1 MNEFIYWDDP
11 GDSQDVVDNQKEKNN
26 LVAVYGTLKIG
37 RGNHCLLSNSIYMG
51 TARTK
56 DLMRLCVVSL
66 PYLVRGESEEGKN
79 VLVELYYVDDSTLA
93 SLDRLEGHPVY
104 YKREKMKFTPEESIF
119 SNEVEAWVYMVDER
133 YDNKKYYDEF

>member
-37 RGNHCLLSNSIYMG
+37 KGNHGLLSNSIYMG

>member
-11 GDSQDVVDNQKEKNN
+11 GDTQELVDNQKEKNN

-37 RGNHCLLSNSIYMG
+37 KGNHSLLSNAIYMG
-51 TARTK
+51 TAKTK
-56 DLMRLCVVSL
+56 DPMRLCVISL
-66 PYLVRGESEEGKN
+66 PYLVRGKSENGKN
-79 VLVELYYVDDSTLA
+79 VLVELYYVDDDTLYA
-93 SLDRLEGHPVY
+93 LDRLEGHPVH
-104 YKREKMKFTPEESIF
+104 YKREKMTFTPEESIF

>member
-37 RGNHCLLSNSIYMG
+37 RGNHGLLSNSIYMG

>member
-37 RGNHCLLSNSIYMG
+37 RGNHGLLSNSIYMG

-133 YDNKKYYDEF
+133 YDNKKYHDEF

>member
-11 GDSQDVVDNQKEKNN
+11 GDSQEVVDNQKEKNN

-37 RGNHCLLSNSIYMG
+37 KGNHSLLSSSIYMG

>member
-11 GDSQDVVDNQKEKNN
+11 GDSQDVVDNQTEKNN

-37 RGNHCLLSNSIYMG
+37 KGNHSLLSSSIYMG

-93 SLDRLEGHPVY
+93 SLDRLEGHPVH
-104 YKREKMKFTPEESIF
+104 YKREMMKFTPEESIF

>member
-26 LVAVYGTLKIG
+26 LVAVYGTLKISK
-37 RGNHCLLSNSIYMG
+37 GNHGLLSNSIYMG

>member
-37 RGNHCLLSNSIYMG
+37 KGNHSLLSSSIYMG

>member
-37 RGNHCLLSNSIYMG
+37 KGNHGLLSNSIYMG

-104 YKREKMKFTPEESIF
+104 YKREKMKFTPDESIF